1 MSRWTDTDARAH
13 AVDRGCAPSGQA
25 TDLRAAA
32 VREGIR
38 LALGAGAA
46 ALLLAGW
53 AGSAQATVDGIEFI
67 CPCELELHPATGEA
81 SVTFGVRNFRP
92 TVTGALS
99 VAFSVEGADGGT
111 TEFPGRELVVG
122 PLAPDAESRRF
133 TRRWPGLSRFVE
145 ADASDPALAHG
156 LLHLGETEADGGSRS
171 VDRIPLL
178 RQDGGV
184 SEDAIFFRSPDF
196 LTDSDGDGV
205 ADANERLEGTD
216 PADPESA
223 PGESTLDV
231 LVLHNE
237 GYASKFGYAPHTRI
251 HHLMTLASLAYEDSG
266 TNIRLRTVGIVSM
279 EDEDGD
285 WDDAE
290 DWNTEPTVEL
300 LERVGRLH
308 GADIN
313 VYFRGF
319 PPEDSNFGPGGGF
332 ANLGGWRSRGYMT
345 PPARSRFDAAIF
357 YPVSAFVVAHE
368 IGHVL
373 GLDHPMQ
380 WGTVAGTFRWARGH
394 DGRYALSTIM
404 GSGGVVRFSDP
415 DADCSASG
423 CPYGAPRHEWDGAD
437 AVASLDAVRFQV
449 ARFRGAKPDADG
461 DNIVDSADRFPL
473 DAAEWRDTDGDGI
486 GNRAD
491 PDDDNDNVPDG
502 DDRFPLDPME
512 WADID
517 NDGIGDNADP
527 ETASEDA
534 LIPDPALRAIIE
546 DVLELPPG
554 APIAAGDMVS
564 IDDIQMPWNGLPSG
578 ERVRSLEG
586 LQHAVSL
593 HTLTLRHGDVSDL
606 SPLSGL
612 ERLGWLDLS
621 FNLIADVSP
630 LVGMPSLRSV
640 VLGGNAIADI
650 SPLAGMNQ
658 LEWLELNLNYL
669 DDASLEWLGG
679 LTGLHR
685 LNLSNQQGA
694 ITDIAPLADLRRL
707 EHLELSD
714 NPRLYDIGT
723 VSNFPEL
730 RLLRLSRTPVSDISA
745 LNQLTRL
752 STLSL
757 SGTRVKDLDALTGLP
772 GLSALDF
779 AYNGVSDMAMF
790 SELRPL
796 SWLNVTYNQISN
808 ISALVDSPILADDAN
823 LSIWGNP
830 LGREAIYSHVPLLEA
845 RGIAVRL
852 SHDGV
857 APDERHVPDGRLR
870 AALAEAAGK
879 PGNADDV
886 VLFDNDFRYYIRW
899 LDLSGLGI
907 EDLTGLEHASRLIS
921 VNLARNPIDDLSPLL
936 GLASLRHVTLDAATL
951 NGASFQRDI
960 DALRARGV
968 AVTSAET
975 GQGMAT
981 ADECR
986 PGLLLAPGEDCVY
999 PGTEER
1005 FTVDAG
1011 EMATFL
1017 FGAFGE
1023 SVEIVGRIGGTD
1035 YDLAA
1040 SRRDGGVWRID
1051 RVAGKTDAPA
1061 DDRTG
1066 SGGSTADS
1074 SPSFAGA
1081 CFPTEIWYRDGAAI
1095 DPLTLPPAAG
1105 GDAPLNYSFEVIR
1118 APEEFWELDPRPA
1131 LIPGL
1136 AFDPAT
1142 RRVEGAPINDT
1153 DWIQSYGL
1161 RYAVTD
1167 ADGDTDELEFDIYLL
1182 PANSTYRTHG
1192 AMYDDSCDGFL
1203 TDAFTD
1209 STGRTIR
1216 FRLQFGADWDLG
1228 RPRGVELYF
1237 HGNETGTETDMLDA
1251 YKYLRPD
1258 SFSLDKGMLRAA
1270 VASPYSAKAG
1280 SIIGSSLNNDGRRGW
1295 LPDDARLIHEL
1306 LQSDFGGNA
1315 AIDRD
1320 RIVFTGDS
1328 QGPCFINH
1336 FLQRY
1341 AGVYGGGFHSDCGC
1355 LYWGSAW
1362 PPNFVNPWSPT
1373 VSWTPHAVSA
1383 VAPRFK
1389 VFVQSTTGDFLHDH
1403 SVAMRDLFRD
1413 VLGFETRWDLDA
1425 PGGHCAAGATP
1436 YGTVFEWLSDT
1447 APAPRIL
1454 GSVSGDHDV
1463 DGLADAI
1470 DPDDDND
1477 GALDIV
1483 DALPLEPREWLDTD
1497 SDGTGDFLDRDA
1509 DGDGV
1514 ENATDPFPLDPLEWA
1529 DNDGDGIG
1537 DNIDLDDDNDGT
1549 PDTGDPQPL
1558 HGPRNGQLSFG
1569 YVPGEGL
1576 EPRTGFPA
1584 PPKRAAL
1591 HAFRPATVVYPEA
1604 IGHRQTYHAI
1614 RLGDGEDPV
1623 FEFMVDT
1630 YEKNGRCE
1638 NVILPRLCASRHEGG
1653 FGEFHEE
1660 RVHVIWVDRN
1670 RNRDLTDDG
1679 PPSVMADRALD
1690 RNVFSGT
1697 DDALRLGTGV
1707 VLNVPYGTG
1716 ELLPYRLA
1724 LRVVD
1729 DRYSDDLRLLYNV
1742 GSYWVGQVPVP
1753 GAEPVLV
1760 GTFDANLDGVF
1771 NTGTFRAESAI
1782 RYARSES
1789 GAVTVDSIDSAALD
1803 ELRDYACVDLDRD
1816 GELNDCGTFVALEEE
1831 DEIAPMYP
1839 GEPFTLDGRTCTIDT
1854 APTGHTARI
1863 DCQ

>member
-1 MSRWTDTDARAH
+1 MTGRRKAPQVRAI
-13 AVDRGCAPSGQA
+13 DNAPP
-25 TDLRAAA
+25 RA
-32 VREGIR
+32 
-38 LALGAGAA
+38 AGAA
-46 ALLLAGW
+46 KRGRLSLAGGVCIALSLAW
-53 AGSAQATVDGIEFI
+53 AGSAWATVDGIEFI
-67 CPCELELHPATGEA
+67 CPCELELRPATGEA

-99 VAFSVEGADGGT
+99 VAFSVEHASGAT
-111 TEFPGRELVVG
+111 TEFPGRELIVG
-122 PLAPDAESRRF
+122 PLAPDTESRRF
-133 TRRWPGLSRFVE
+133 THRWPELSRFVE

-156 LLHLGETEADGGSRS
+156 LLHLDETEADGGSRS

-178 RQDGGV
+178 RQESGV
-184 SEDAIFFRSPDF
+184 SEDAIVFRSPDF
-196 LTDSDGDGV
+196 LTDGDGDGV

-279 EDEDGD
+279 EDQDGD

-332 ANLGGWRSRGYMT
+332 ANLGGHRSRGYMT
-345 PPARSRFDAAIF
+345 PPARARFDAAIF

-394 DGRYALSTIM
+394 TGQNALTTIM
-404 GSGGVVRFSDP
+404 GNGGVVRFSDP

-423 CPYGAPRHEWDGAD
+423 CPYGAPRHEWNGAD

-449 ARFRGAKPDADG
+449 ARFREEKPDADG
-461 DNIVDSADRFPL
+461 DNIVDPADRFPL

-491 PDDDNDNVPDG
+491 PDDDNDAVPDG

-517 NDGIGDNADP
+517 DDGIGDNADP
-527 ETASEDA
+527 ELPSEEV
-534 LIPDPALRAIIE
+534 LIPDPVLRAIIE
-546 DVLELPPG
+546 DELGLPPG
-554 APIAAGDMVS
+554 TPIAAGDMAS

-586 LQHAVSL
+586 LQHAGSL

-621 FNLIADVSP
+621 FNLISDVSP

-658 LEWLELNLNYL
+658 LGWLELHLNYL

-723 VSNFPEL
+723 ISHFPEL
-730 RLLRLSRTPVSDISA
+730 RTLYLNYMPVSDISA
-745 LNQLTRL
+745 LAGLTRL
-752 STLSL
+752 SRLHL
-757 SGTRVKDLDALTGLP
+757 SGTRVKNLDELTGLP
-772 GLSALDF
+772 ELSVLF
-779 AYNGVSDMAMF
+779 FWQNSVSDMAMF
-790 SELRPL
+790 SKLRSL
-796 SWLNVTYNQISN
+796 SVLHINYNQISD
-808 ISALVDSPILADDAN
+808 ISALVDSPVLADDAG
-823 LSIWGNP
+823 LWIQGNP

-845 RGIAVRL
+845 RGITVHL
-852 SHDGV
+852 YDDDI
-857 APDERHVPDGRLR
+857 APAERHVPDGRLR

-899 LDLSGLGI
+899 LDLSDLGI
-907 EDLTGLEHASRLIS
+907 EDLTGLEHAHRLES
-921 VNLARNPIDDLSPLL
+921 VNLARNPIEDLSPLL

-1005 FTVDAG
+1005 FAVDAG
-1011 EMATFL
+1011 GTAAFL
-1017 FGAFGE
+1017 FGTFGE

-1051 RVAGKTDAPA
+1051 RVAGRTGAPA
-1061 DDRTG
+1061 DDSGTDASSDGGADAPGDFDLDDDNVSATG
-1066 SGGSTADS
+1066 ITFANGRFHVVDSGDEGDDKVYAYTASGQRDAAADFDLDAGNVDAGGIVFVNGRFHVTDRGDDKVYAYTASGQRDAAADFDLADYNNDPSGIAFANGRFYVTDWHNDKVYVYTGGEWPTTFEAGETLADLPTGDWTPDATSGGSFSTSGGAVTVQLDNGGYIEEGDYRYTCRGGGGCRIEDRRVTS
-1074 SPSFAGA
+1074 GSIVRTSAGDGAPPSFVAA
-1081 CFPTEIWYRDGAAI
+1081 CFASEIWYRDGAAI

-1105 GDAPLNYSFEVIR
+1105 GDAPLTYSLEVMR
-1118 APEEFWELDPRPA
+1118 APEGFWELEPRPA

-1167 ADGDTDELEFDIYLL
+1167 ADGDTDELEFQIYLL

-1228 RPRGVELYF
+1228 RPRGVALDF
-1237 HGNETGTETDMLDA
+1237 HGNETG
-1251 YKYLRPD
+1251 
-1258 SFSLDKGMLRAA
+1258 
-1270 VASPYSAKAG
+1270 
-1280 SIIGSSLNNDGRRGW
+1280 
-1295 LPDDARLIHEL
+1295 
-1306 LQSDFGGNA
+1306 
-1315 AIDRD
+1315 
-1320 RIVFTGDS
+1320 
-1328 QGPCFINH
+1328 
-1336 FLQRY
+1336 
-1341 AGVYGGGFHSDCGC
+1341 
-1355 LYWGSAW
+1355 
-1362 PPNFVNPWSPT
+1362 
-1373 VSWTPHAVSA
+1373 
-1383 VAPRFK
+1383 
-1389 VFVQSTTGDFLHDH
+1389 
-1403 SVAMRDLFRD
+1403 
-1413 VLGFETRWDLDA
+1413 
-1425 PGGHCAAGATP
+1425 
-1436 YGTVFEWLSDT
+1436 
-1447 APAPRIL
+1447 
-1454 GSVSGDHDV
+1454 
-1463 DGLADAI
+1463 
-1470 DPDDDND
+1470 
-1477 GALDIV
+1477 
-1483 DALPLEPREWLDTD
+1483 
-1497 SDGTGDFLDRDA
+1497 
-1509 DGDGV
+1509 
-1514 ENATDPFPLDPLEWA
+1514 
-1529 DNDGDGIG
+1529 
-1537 DNIDLDDDNDGT
+1537 
-1549 PDTGDPQPL
+1549 
-1558 HGPRNGQLSFG
+1558 
-1569 YVPGEGL
+1569 
-1576 EPRTGFPA
+1576 
-1584 PPKRAAL
+1584 
-1591 HAFRPATVVYPEA
+1591 
-1604 IGHRQTYHAI
+1604 
-1614 RLGDGEDPV
+1614 
-1623 FEFMVDT
+1623 
-1630 YEKNGRCE
+1630 
-1638 NVILPRLCASRHEGG
+1638 
-1653 FGEFHEE
+1653 
-1660 RVHVIWVDRN
+1660 
-1670 RNRDLTDDG
+1670 
-1679 PPSVMADRALD
+1679 
-1690 RNVFSGT
+1690 
-1697 DDALRLGTGV
+1697 
-1707 VLNVPYGTG
+1707 
-1716 ELLPYRLA
+1716 
-1724 LRVVD
+1724 
-1729 DRYSDDLRLLYNV
+1729 
-1742 GSYWVGQVPVP
+1742 
-1753 GAEPVLV
+1753 
-1760 GTFDANLDGVF
+1760 
-1771 NTGTFRAESAI
+1771 
-1782 RYARSES
+1782 
-1789 GAVTVDSIDSAALD
+1789 
-1803 ELRDYACVDLDRD
+1803 
-1816 GELNDCGTFVALEEE
+1816 
-1831 DEIAPMYP
+1831 
-1839 GEPFTLDGRTCTIDT
+1839 
-1854 APTGHTARI
+1854 
-1863 DCQ
+1863 